1 MGRHVHWPVD
11 SELVTFIPDAE
22 YSEEAPVKKVR
33 FAASPDL
40 VTYIPNDSSVD
51 GDYDSDKKNN
61 INNPS
66 EHGSPALRVQFA
78 LEPVERRSTQVN
90 TLYDIEAGEEVPRP
104 GSAYNYPR
112 LLSVIDRTP
121 TPSAYVPLAI
131 LGSAQ
136 VQGMLT

>member
-1 MGRHVHWPVD
+1 M
-11 SELVTFIPDAE
+11 
-22 YSEEAPVKKVR
+22 KKVR

-51 GDYDSDKKNN
+51 GDYDSDENN
-61 INNPS
+61 NNNNNLS

-78 LEPVERRSTQVN
+78 PEPVVRRSTQVN

-121 TPSAYVPLAI
+121 TPPAYVPLAI